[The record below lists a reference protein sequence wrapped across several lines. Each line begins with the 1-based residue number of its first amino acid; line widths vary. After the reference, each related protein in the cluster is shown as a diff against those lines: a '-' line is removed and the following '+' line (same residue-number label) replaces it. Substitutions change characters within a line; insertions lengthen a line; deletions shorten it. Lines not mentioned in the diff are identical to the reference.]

1 MKKTR
6 YKACLL
12 ISDLDDDMILEAELA
27 NVPMRPRSK
36 HVMKRILVIAACV
49 AMLAVLTM
57 SVFLL
62 ARFSNPG
69 VTTDPSDTQVPP
81 ASETETVEGIGPSV
95 YYLSEKS
102 YVTVQYLVAGKEM
115 EENGKGAT
123 PSNTDTVQIDEV
135 NARIGNRLI
144 LLHVFC
150 TEGETVTLTPTA
162 HSRLIPTYQTLSSDG
177 YVRWKV
183 WNEEHGAYD
192 SAEAFCS
199 DWEGKPLQDIGQSV
213 TVTED
218 TTLLWQYEI
227 RENEKGSVLPC
238 IEDNFVD
245 FIVTDD
251 QGCITGGGSIYIGG
265 LDIAAM
271 TEDHTYYVDD
281 WVVYNAIYRPYVLGS
296 YRYHTEDGTP
306 VTQDHHAETVAT
318 LRATARG
325 QREELFE
332 DLSFDSPLFSMREFY
347 PDHRETFSERHEN
360 GYSWGMSNWIHRS
373 ETMPYDLILLES
385 DYSDRRFLLYDFGYN
400 EIAETVI
407 EIDNG
412 YGYMVKGYYVM
423 VDGTYIY
430 VDESTPEGFVIVLP
444 AEGKLQ

>member
-12 ISDLDDDMILEAELA
+12 ISDLDDDMILEAELTD
-27 NVPMRPRSK
+27 VPIRRKSR

-115 EENGKGAT
+115 EGNGKGAA
-123 PSNTDTVQIDEV
+123 PSNADTVQIDEV
-135 NARIGNRLI
+135 NARIGQRLVLI
-144 LLHVFC
+144 HFTC
-150 TEGETVTLTPTA
+150 TEGETITVTPTA
-162 HSRLIPTYQTLSSDG
+162 YTRLLTVYRFLSSDG
-177 YVRWKV
+177 YVQWKI

-227 RENEKGSVLPC
+227 QENSTGSVLPC
-238 IEDNFVD
+238 VEDNFVD
-245 FIVTDD
+245 FMVTDAQD
-251 QGCITGGGSIYIGG
+251 RITGGGSIYIGG
-265 LDIAAM
+265 LDIAAL
-271 TEDHTYYVDD
+271 TKDHTYYADN
-281 WVVYNAIYRPYVLGS
+281 WVVYNSIYRPNILGS
-296 YRYHTEDGTP
+296 YRYHSEDGTP
-306 VTQDHHAETVAT
+306 ITEAFHNETVAA
-318 LRATARG
+318 LHASARE
-325 QREELFE
+325 QRDMLFE
-332 DLSFDSPLFSMREFY
+332 DLSPDSPLFSMREFD
-347 PDHRETFSERHEN
+347 PDHHKTFSKHHEG
-360 GYSWGMSNWIHRS
+360 GYSWNMRNWIHRS
-373 ETMPYDLILLES
+373 QTMPYDLILLES
-385 DYSDRRFLLYDFGYN
+385 SNSERRFLLYDFGYN

-430 VDESTPEGFVIVLP
+430 VDESTPEGFVIVPP